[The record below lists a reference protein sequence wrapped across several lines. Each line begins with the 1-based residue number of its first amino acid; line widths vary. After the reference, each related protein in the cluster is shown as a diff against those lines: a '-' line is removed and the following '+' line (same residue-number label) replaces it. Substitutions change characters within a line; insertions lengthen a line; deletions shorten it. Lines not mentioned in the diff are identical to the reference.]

1 MVFAHNAGLGH
12 DHAMVQD
19 TVLGL
24 VRAQSADQAKL
35 TVADGC
41 IGSFSRRHTKAA
53 STVWRITSRSRS

>member
-1 MVFAHNAGLGH
+1 
-12 DHAMVQD
+12 MVQD
-19 TVLGL
+19 IVFGL

-53 STVWRITSRSRS
+53 MGAIRAT

>member
-1 MVFAHNAGLGH
+1 MVLDIVF
-12 DHAMVQD
+12 
-19 TVLGL
+19 GL

-53 STVWRITSRSRS
+53 STVWRITSTSRS